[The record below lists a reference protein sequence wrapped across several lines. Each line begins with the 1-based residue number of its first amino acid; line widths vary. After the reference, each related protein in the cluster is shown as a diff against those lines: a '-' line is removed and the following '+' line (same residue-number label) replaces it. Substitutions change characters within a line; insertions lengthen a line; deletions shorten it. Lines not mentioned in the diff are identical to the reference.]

1 MERREL
7 ALITPEGEVTW
18 RRGLQKTVIDLV
30 FVLQAICKRIG
41 FCGPEER
48 WVLL

>member
-18 RRGLQKTVIDLV
+18 RRGPQKSMIDLV
-30 FVLQAICKRIG
+30 FALQAIYERTAFYGSK
-41 FCGPEER
+41 ER
-48 WVLL
+48 WILL